1 MSVSKWRITKIWEM
15 MQEFEFEGAARSY
28 FGPQGNPRSWLS
40 GEVFRTAPHL
50 NQFAGDNRTWEF
62 ESMLWYQLQLVLN
75 DSNRRV
81 VDTHPIAFEYL
92 QPFSNNWGSEGLP
105 PSYSIM
111 LLDKIKAGEASAD
124 YQQLPGGTATG
135 WYAHLVNPNTLFER
149 KWVSS
154 EIDRLNPSLKNRIA
168 IALATVWLDKSE
180 KFSAEEYREKGWTEA
195 AMRVRV
201 ATPFATLPT
210 ALESVGANPE
220 LIQRARKFVA
230 GINPELGTTPPAPT
244 NLRVY

>member
-1 MSVSKWRITKIWEM
+1 
-15 MQEFEFEGAARSY
+15 
-28 FGPQGNPRSWLS
+28 
-40 GEVFRTAPHL
+40 
-50 NQFAGDNRTWEF
+50 
-62 ESMLWYQLQLVLN
+62 
-75 DSNRRV
+75 
-81 VDTHPIAFEYL
+81 
-92 QPFSNNWGSEGLP
+92 
-105 PSYSIM
+105 
-111 LLDKIKAGEASAD
+111 
-124 YQQLPGGTATG
+124 
-135 WYAHLVNPNTLFER
+135 
-149 KWVSS
+149 
-154 EIDRLNPSLKNRIA
+154 
-168 IALATVWLDKSE
+168 LATVWLDKSE